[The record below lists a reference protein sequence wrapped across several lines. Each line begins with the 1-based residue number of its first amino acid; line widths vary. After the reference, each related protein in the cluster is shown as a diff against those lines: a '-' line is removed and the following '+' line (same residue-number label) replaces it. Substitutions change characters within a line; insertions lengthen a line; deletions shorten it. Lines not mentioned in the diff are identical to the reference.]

1 LPGDHGDVALNVDL
15 SRLRSR
21 LGASAVLWAG
31 ADGVTIEDRGWTALS
46 GAKSVDYN
54 VVVCHDASAGADL
67 EAGVNRI
74 AAAGVPGVMMV
85 AGTALGEVQK
95 LIELGWVCIGSVP
108 LMGLE
113 LDGSDAPPAAPFV
126 RRLGGDQLDAV
137 RAIIDEAFGVGP
149 EMALVA
155 IPPDAADQSGQSLWG
170 AFDHGDQLV
179 SCLAAVRA
187 DEVVA
192 IWSMATVGSARGRG
206 YGAAVLRAALAAEA
220 GEGARAAVLYSARAS
235 ERFYRAFG
243 YRELERWQL
252 WSRPRWVLGR
262 A

>member
-1 LPGDHGDVALNVDL
+1 
-15 SRLRSR
+15 
-21 LGASAVLWAG
+21 
-31 ADGVTIEDRGWTALS
+31 
-46 GAKSVDYN
+46 
-54 VVVCHDASAGADL
+54 
-67 EAGVNRI
+67 
-74 AAAGVPGVMMV
+74 VMMV
-85 AGTALGEVQK
+85 AGRALGEVQK

-113 LDGSDAPPAAPFV
+113 LDRADAPPNAPFV
-126 RRLGGDQLDAV
+126 RRLRGDQLDAARV
-137 RAIIDEAFGVGP
+137 IVDEVFGVGP

-155 IPPDAADQSGQSLWG
+155 IPPDAADQSGQSVWG
-170 AFDHGDQLV
+170 AFDDDDQLV

-192 IWSMATVGSARGRG
+192 IWSMATVSSARGRG
-206 YGAAVLRAALAAEA
+206 YGAALLRAALAAEA
-220 GEGARAAVLYSARAS
+220 SNGTSAAVLYSARAS
-235 ERFYRAFG
+235 EHFYRTFG